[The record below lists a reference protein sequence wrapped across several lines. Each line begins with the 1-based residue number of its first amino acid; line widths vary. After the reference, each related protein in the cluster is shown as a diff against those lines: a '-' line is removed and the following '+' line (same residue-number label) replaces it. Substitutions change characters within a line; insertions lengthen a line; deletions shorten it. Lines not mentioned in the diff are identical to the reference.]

1 MINAN
6 NHQYETREIAG
17 CNIKLFF
24 TESENKEVKGYIL
37 NNLLDAFEKRN
48 NICGDYII

>member
-6 NHQYETREIAG
+6 NHQYETREFAG

-24 TESENKEVKGYIL
+24 TESENKEVKSYVL

-48 NICGDYII
+48 NICGDYTI